1 MAIIH
6 HPSLARYSLFNPSL
20 FQFDKKLLITFVDN
34 EKGFIVATGGNFS
47 WNILS
52 TVCWNGRLI
61 QSTNFIWYWAKIAT
75 KKPSHWARIARWI
88 SFPRG
93 SVSRVS
99 VWWDIHNSVA
109 PGHLPSVFNDS
120 AHPPEYQYKL
130 RISHSLQ
137 SLDHLIFSLKQRY
150 SSWFDNLNLKHY
162 HYQCKR
168 VRLTIV
174 FYPKQWFTALMIF
187 QWLST

>member
-6 HPSLARYSLFNPSL
+6 HPSLARYSLFNPTL
-20 FQFDKKLLITFVDN
+20 FPFDKKLLITFVDN
-34 EKGFIVATGGNFS
+34 EKGFVTATEGKLQLKYSIDGLLEDWFKARS
-47 WNILS
+47 FVWH
-52 TVCWNGRLI
+52 
-61 QSTNFIWYWAKIAT
+61 WAKIAT
-75 KKPSHWARIARWI
+75 KKTSHWARIARWI

-137 SLDHLIFSLKQRY
+137 SFGHLIFALKQRF
-150 SSWFDNLNLKHY
+150 SSWFDN
-162 HYQCKR
+162 
-168 VRLTIV
+168 
-174 FYPKQWFTALMIF
+174 
-187 QWLST
+187 